1 MDGVEILTITP
12 IETCNQILFT
22 ISIIFLI
29 ASVIGFL
36 VSFCLNA
43 QYAVIGFSITLFLL
57 LCSLIS
63 IFIAN
68 IKLEPTGKY
77 EYKGTVDSSVSM
89 TEFLDKYE
97 IIDIDGNLYT
107 FKDKENE

>member
-12 IETCNQILFT
+12 IETCDQIFFT
-22 ISIIFLI
+22 ISIILVI
-29 ASVIGFL
+29 AGVIMFITSL
-36 VSFCLNA
+36 CLRE
-43 QYAVIGFSITLFLL
+43 QYAVIGFAITLFLL

-63 IFIAN
+63 IVIAD
-68 IKLEPTGKY
+68 IKSEPTGIY

-107 FKDKENE
+107 FKDKEK